1 MDPKKPAPKNSEQA
15 ATGGLSR
22 NLPVLGP
29 RLRKTG
35 VKGAAAR
42 VTRSKQQE
50 QEQQK
55 QEEDVGT
62 RIAVLEDQL
71 LTVLRRMADLEQQV
85 EAQERNRPDEL
96 YERVSELERDV
107 EIHDESIGELVT
119 RLKDVEVTIQF
130 SDVTRMDAQMPVRK

>member
-71 LTVLRRMADLEQQV
+71 LTVLLQIGHSTQ
-85 EAQERNRPDEL
+85 NSPDEL